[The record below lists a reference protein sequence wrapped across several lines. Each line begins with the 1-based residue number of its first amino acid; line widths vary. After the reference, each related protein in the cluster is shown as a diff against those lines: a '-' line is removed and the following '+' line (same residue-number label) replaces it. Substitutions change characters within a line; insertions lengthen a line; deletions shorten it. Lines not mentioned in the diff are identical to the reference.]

1 MGLFVRL
8 PSLLHVLLLVAAVRV
23 AALESGAVPVVDGL
37 HKAYLEVLHEAE
49 ALGYSGRYAKLAPVI
64 AASFDSEFMAQAA
77 IGRAWKA
84 LDDKDRAR
92 WVESF
97 RAFTTAN
104 YAARLDHDAGQRFE
118 ILGEEPAAAGTVAVR
133 ARVTDPGAE
142 DVALTYRLRQT
153 DGQWRVV
160 DIYANGT
167 VSEVALRRSEYS
179 TVLKEKGLEG
189 LIALVQGKIDDL
201 AAGKVVN

>member
-1 MGLFVRL
+1 MRSPAGRAIACAFA
-8 PSLLHVLLLVAAVRV
+8 LLAAVRV
-23 AALESGAVPVVDGL
+23 AALENAAAEVVERL
-37 HKAYLEVLHEAE
+37 HRTYLDVLREAE
-49 ALGYSGRYAKLAPVI
+49 TLGYSGRYEKLAPVI

-77 IGRAWKA
+77 IGRAWKS
-84 LDDKDRAR
+84 LDEKDRAR
-92 WVESF
+92 WVENF

-104 YAARLDHDAGQRFE
+104 YAARLDRNAGQKFE
-118 ILGEEPAAAGTVAVR
+118 VLGEEPAAAGTVAVR

-153 DGQWRVV
+153 GGQWRVI

-189 LIALVQGKIDDL
+189 LIALVQGKINDL